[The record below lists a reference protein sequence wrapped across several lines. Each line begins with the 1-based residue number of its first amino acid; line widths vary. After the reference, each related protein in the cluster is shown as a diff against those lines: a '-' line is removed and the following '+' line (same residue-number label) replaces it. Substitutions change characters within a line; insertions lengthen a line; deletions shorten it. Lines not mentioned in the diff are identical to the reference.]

1 MCVYVCVDFAI
12 IDLADQA
19 KLLRYA
25 ESQPR
30 MLASAALWY
39 NMEKEEFDHYYY
51 CSKPT
56 PERPDYVKYLAV
68 SQFARCI
75 RPLEMD
81 SIETALLA
89 SLVVIAT
96 GEFLNVCDSSVLWW
110 YIYIYLRIDQMFQKW

>member
-1 MCVYVCVDFAI
+1 MCVCVDFAI

-96 GEFLNVCDSSVLWW
+96 GEFLNVCSSSVLLWYK
-110 YIYIYLRIDQMFQKW
+110 YIYPYIDQMFQKW

>member
-1 MCVYVCVDFAI
+1 MRVCVCGVDFAI
-12 IDLADQA
+12 IDIADQA

-68 SQFARCI
+68 SQFAKCI

-89 SLVVIAT
+89 SLVVIASGALLFT
-96 GEFLNVCDSSVLWW
+96 VPSFDIAAAPWL
-110 YIYIYLRIDQMFQKW
+110 